1 LTEAS
6 PPAATPPPV
15 EVPTWF
21 KAGVMLGSAVLGL
34 VGAEL
39 IVRIGSGGALPHLR
53 LFVQDGPVIGLE
65 PDACADVR
73 HAAGH
78 GFTVCADAAGRRSP
92 SADPGAWLVVGD
104 SQVLGM
110 GVDGDEA
117 FPAVNGWTN
126 GGVPGHGLADAL
138 ATAERHIAAHPPA
151 GLVVVINQANDWE
164 EALVPAGERYQ
175 VAGGL
180 LLRAGSAT
188 GWGAT
193 FWDSPLSRLQLLS
206 YVALLASAPRVAADA
221 APPAWMADP
230 AGQEATSR
238 ALAGAIEGFARSHPE
253 LTVVTAFLPVDVAI
267 SAERVPSSPFGRYA
281 GSVSPAPW
289 EDRTL
294 RDQLRS
300 ILDPAAVD
308 PAAVDPAAVDP
319 AARPVRFVDL
329 GATLAE
335 TPGAFLDAD
344 YHLSAAGHV
353 AVAAELQRAT
363 Q

>member
-1 LTEAS
+1 MTEA
-6 PPAATPPPV
+6 PPPV
-15 EVPTWF
+15 VVPTWF
-21 KAGVMLGSAVLGL
+21 KAAVMGGSAVLGL

-39 IVRIGSGGALPHLR
+39 IVRAGSGGALPHLR
-53 LFVQDGPVIGLE
+53 LFVQDGDTIGLE

-78 GFTVCADAAGRRSP
+78 GFEVCADAAGHRTP
-92 SADPGAWLVVGD
+92 SAAPGSWLVVGD

-110 GVDGDEA
+110 GVDGDAA

-138 ATAERHIAAHPPA
+138 ATAEAAMQADRPA
-151 GLVVVINQANDWE
+151 GLVLVLNQANDWE
-164 EALVPAGERYQ
+164 EGLLPAGRRYR

-180 LLRAGSAT
+180 LLRSEAAT
-188 GWGAT
+188 GAGAA

-221 APPAWMADP
+221 TPPAWMADP
-230 AGQEATSR
+230 AGQLAQSQ
-238 ALAGAIEGFARSHPE
+238 ALSAAILGFAGKHPE
-253 LTVVTAFLPVDVAI
+253 LTVVTAFLPVDVAV

-281 GSVSPAPW
+281 EGVSPAPW
-289 EDRTL
+289 EDRTV

-300 ILDPAAVD
+300 AFADS
-308 PAAVDPAAVDP
+308 
-319 AARPVRFVDL
+319 PVRFVDL
-329 GATLAE
+329 GVPLAE

-344 YHLSAAGHV
+344 YHLSPAGHA
-353 AVAAELQRAT
+353 AVAAHLAEALR
-363 Q
+363 